1 MNLYLLVD
9 STKASFL
16 SLVTSLDGEL
26 VLFSYIC
33 TIVGVFRDI
42 YI

>member
-16 SLVTSLDGEL
+16 SLVTSLDGKL

>member
-1 MNLYLLVD
+1 MNLHLLVD
-9 STKASFL
+9 SAKAYFL
-16 SLVTSLDGEL
+16 SLVTSLDEEL

-33 TIVGVFRDI
+33 TIVGMFHDI